1 MLAKGWYI
9 TAPDKLP
16 PSSSI
21 RCRDKHPHHASL
33 ARSAIRIAT
42 KTLDPCVRVLS
53 SVAVMSIAK
62 RLGRPPRP
70 AVYRR
75 IMKQLRNIFS
85 YSKQHLF
92 DVLTVVV
99 MFAVL
104 VVCFLWL

>member
-9 TAPDKLP
+9 TTPDKLP

-21 RCRDKHPHHASL
+21 RCREKHPHHASL

-42 KTLDPCVRVLS
+42 PT
-53 SVAVMSIAK
+53 A
-62 RLGRPPRP
+62 

-75 IMKQLRNIFS
+75 IMKQLRKIFS

-92 DVLTVVV
+92 DLLTVVV